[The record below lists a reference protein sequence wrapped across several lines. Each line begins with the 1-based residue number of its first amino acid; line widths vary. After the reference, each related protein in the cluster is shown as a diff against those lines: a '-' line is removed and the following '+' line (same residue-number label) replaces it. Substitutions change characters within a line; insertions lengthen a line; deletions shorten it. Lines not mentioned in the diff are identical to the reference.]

1 MLQVCGQGS
10 APAVCCVAVNL
21 GNSQE
26 NFIEGQL
33 DIFSGGDLGECY
45 NFEVGTLA
53 SSDQFGKG
61 TFINDVTQPGK
72 GYGATSNRLFSYFP
86 PFFPVSKV
94 KSSKFFFFR
103 GTFHNIFKLKTRC
116 TVFSRP

>member
-1 MLQVCGQGS
+1 M
-10 APAVCCVAVNL
+10 CCVAVNL

-86 PFFPVSKV
+86 PFFLCP
-94 KSSKFFFFR
+94 KSRHLSCLVMHVLLISMKDNIVYQTIFFMSNVR
-103 GTFHNIFKLKTRC
+103 NQE
-116 TVFSRP
+116 